1 MTPTLQNYYKFRPFV
16 ASSSIFCPEEACLPG
31 SPSPGVVFV
40 AGCLHFVLY
49 SLLFLFFVYNT
60 SYPPNRLAPS
70 PARGFRPCLPLLYDQ
85 FCCSLESFVR
95 TSCFCIFPLVFVSP
109 LVPVAKLTAFFT
121 RAVWV
126 SAPSLANFRLFQIV
140 SLRLSQQTS
149 SGAVRM
155 AESVLYVCV
164 LCVIAFFV
172 FVFVS
177 VCLSVLQ
184 LSVVFAR
191 AVWVSAPS
199 LANFRLFEIASLR
212 LSQQTSSGAVLI
224 VQSDFCLHGC
234 FVLFVSFLSCV
245 CVCSFVCWPVF
256 SSLYEHTHPSMN
268 CFPVHTFT
276 HFVYTLLCVLV

>member
-31 SPSPGVVFV
+31 SPSPGVVFF

-85 FCCSLESFVR
+85 FCCSLEFSVR

-126 SAPSLANFRLFQIV
+126 SAPSLANFRLFEIV
-140 SLRLSQQTS
+140 
-149 SGAVRM
+149 
-155 AESVLYVCV
+155 
-164 LCVIAFFV
+164 
-172 FVFVS
+172 
-177 VCLSVLQ
+177 
-184 LSVVFAR
+184 
-191 AVWVSAPS
+191 
-199 LANFRLFEIASLR
+199 SLR

-234 FVLFVSFLSCV
+234 FVVFVSFLSCV

-256 SSLYEHTHPSMN
+256 SSLYEHTHPFMN

-276 HFVYTLLCVLV
+276 HFVYTLLCVPV